1 MENANGNILS
11 KRANEMF
18 SLPKEQWTTIDEII
32 YGSSSYLNYQLDEME
47 KRRFKAIKESL
58 NHHYGKSQFYNQL
71 CKEYEFTPDDVKT
84 TKDLE
89 KIPMLPDTFFKEYP
103 AENPKEIFEW
113 LTKVSTVELGNY
125 DYNGK
130 DLMGFLRWAE
140 GRLEGLVNHSSGTT
154 GHYSF
159 MFRDKL
165 TFYRFYY
172 ALVNTIAELCP
183 PRGDPHFVFPG
194 SPNTFLTIGRW
205 IGEVSKVWS
214 EPKRHFL
221 TEREISMSIARLMS
235 TGQAKSL
242 KEKLILRALK
252 KAMIK
257 GEEKMLALL
266 ENLDKTG
273 EQLYIVSPPFQLYS
287 IMLKM
292 KERGIKLNLGESDSF
307 LLTGGGWKI
316 FESRK
321 ISEQEFASMV
331 EDTLGISPERYTDL
345 YGMSEM
351 NGGAVSCEGRYKHL
365 LPWIHPM
372 VLDDN
377 QGHLGYDEWGRFAF
391 LDPIANSYP
400 GYIITGDRVKL
411 LERCPICDKPGPV
424 LESDITRMA
433 GAEAKGCANLMRGLM
448 AEELKKVEQ
457 KKGY

>member
-1 MENANGNILS
+1 MENANGNILL

-18 SLPKEQWTTIDEII
+18 GLPQEQWITIDEII
-32 YGSSSYLNYQLDEME
+32 YGNSSYFNYHFDEME

-58 NHHYGKSQFYNQL
+58 NHHYGKSKFYNQL
-71 CKEYEFTPDDVKT
+71 CKEYEFTPDDVKNI
-84 TKDLE
+84 KDLE
-89 KIPMLPDTFFKEYP
+89 NIPMLPDTFFKEYP

-140 GRLEGLVNHSSGTT
+140 ERLEGLVNHSSGTT

-159 MFRDKL
+159 MFRDKV
-165 TFYRFYY
+165 TFHRFYY
-172 ALVNTIAELCP
+172 ALVNTLVDLCP

-194 SPNTFLTIGRW
+194 SPNTFLTIGKW
-205 IGEVSKVWS
+205 IGEISKVFS

-235 TGQAKSL
+235 TGHAKGF
-242 KEKLILRALK
+242 KEKLILKALK

-257 GEEKMLALL
+257 GEEKMLDLL

-273 EQLYIVSPPFQLYS
+273 EQLYIISPPYQLYS

-307 LLTGGGWKI
+307 LITGGGWKI

-321 ISEQEFASMV
+321 VSEHEFASMV
-331 EDTLGISPERYTDL
+331 EDTLGISPQRYTDL
-345 YGMSEM
+345 YGMSEL

-365 LPWIHPM
+365 LPWVHPM

-391 LDPIANSYP
+391 LDPVANSYP

-411 LERCPICDKPGPV
+411 LERCPICDKPGHV

-433 GAEAKGCANLMRGLM
+433 GAEQ
-448 AEELKKVEQ
+448 KVVQ
-457 KKGY
+457 TS